1 METKQLNREKIWG
14 EFRTLLRE
22 TATKLSITV
31 SEDTLSV
38 FEVTRSAPTERKV
51 LLNFK
56 APYDHCF
63 VHIEEGQSKTVR
75 QFSFQQDGH
84 IKWQGEITEMSQED
98 AAKKIMKFLAN

>member
-75 QFSFQQDGH
+75 QFSFHRTAILNG
-84 IKWQGEITEMSQED
+84 KVRSLRCR
-98 AAKKIMKFLAN
+98 KKTRPKKS